1 MTAESR
7 TFSYNG
13 NSQLIVPAERGEF
26 PVLQQWILSIAAE
39 LDIQERIK
47 KQLMISCDEIFTNIA
62 SYAYPDGNGSV
73 AVAIEF
79 LSQTQCLRIIFSD
92 SGIAFNPLQ
101 EISEPD
107 TGSALSERK
116 IGGLG
121 MFMVKKMMDSI
132 EYCRKDGKNILTL
145 TKCLEKQNK

>member
-1 MTAESR
+1 MTAEIRS
-7 TFSYNG
+7 FSYNG
-13 NSQLIVPAERGEF
+13 NPQLIVPAERGEF
-26 PVLQQWILSIAAE
+26 TVLGEWLLSIAAE

-62 SYAYPDGNGSV
+62 SYAYPDGNGSIAV
-73 AVAIEF
+73 AVEF
-79 LSQTQCLRIIFSD
+79 VSPIQCLRIIFSD
-92 SGIAFNPLQ
+92 SGIAYNPL

-107 TGSALSERK
+107 IGSALSERK

-132 EYCRKDGKNILTL
+132 EYCRQDGKNILTL

>member
-13 NSQLIVPAERGEF
+13 NSQLILSAERGEF
-26 PVLQQWILSIAAE
+26 TVLGEWLLSIAAE

-62 SYAYPDGNGSV
+62 SYAYPDGNGCV

-92 SGIAFNPLQ
+92 SGIAFNPLT
-101 EISEPD
+101 ISEPD
-107 TGSALSERK
+107 TGAALSERK

-132 EYCRKDGKNILTL
+132 EYCRQDGKNILTL

>member
-1 MTAESR
+1 MAPEIK

-13 NSQLIVPAERGEF
+13 NAQLVVPAERSEF
-26 PVLQQWILSIAAE
+26 AVLQQWLQSIAAE
-39 LDIQERIK
+39 LNMQERIK

-62 SYAYPDGNGSV
+62 SYAYPDGKGCV
-73 AVAIEF
+73 AVTIEF
-79 LSQTQCLRIIFSD
+79 VSEIQCLRIIFSD
-92 SGIAFNPLQ
+92 SGAAFNPL

-121 MFMVKKMMDSI
+121 IFMVKKMMDSI
-132 EYCRKDGKNILTL
+132 EYCRQDGKNVLTL

>member
-47 KQLMISCDEIFTNIA
+47 KQLRISCDEIFTNIA

-92 SGIAFNPLQ
+92 SGIAFNPL

-107 TGSALSERK
+107 TASALSERK

>member
-1 MTAESR
+1 MTPGIK

-13 NSQLIVPAERGEF
+13 NTQLIVPAERGEF
-26 PVLQQWILSIAAE
+26 AVLQQWIQSIAAE
-39 LDIQERIK
+39 LDMQERIK

-79 LSQTQCLRIIFSD
+79 VPETQCLRIIFSD
-92 SGIAFNPLQ
+92 SGIAFDPL

-107 TGSALSERK
+107 TKVALSERK

-121 MFMVKKMMDSI
+121 MFMVKKMIDSV
-132 EYCRKDGKNILTL
+132 EYCRQSGKNILTL